1 VNDPSEKASVSIRIL
16 LVPLL
21 ICLSLANASCA
32 EREVAVAVREA
43 GDAFIVQATI
53 RPPVSLRTAW
63 EVLVDFDH
71 MVSILSNLTASRVIS
86 RNGNVLIVKQEGVAR
101 FGIFSFPFT
110 AEREIRME
118 PQRRILA
125 KNLSGTLR
133 RMESELRLVPT
144 GAEGIR
150 IEYRA
155 EFAFDSIVA
164 GLFGVS
170 FLNHEVEEQFQSIV
184 AEMKRREAQAATD
197 PLQAN
202 H

>member
-1 VNDPSEKASVSIRIL
+1 VSIRIL
-16 LVPLL
+16 FVPLL

-71 MVSILSNLTASRVIS
+71 MVGIVNNLTASRVVS

-101 FGIFSFPFT
+101 FGIFSYPFT

>member
-1 VNDPSEKASVSIRIL
+1 MSVRIL
-16 LVPLL
+16 LASLL
-21 ICLSLANASCA
+21 IWLSLGCASGA
-32 EREVAVAVREA
+32 EREVAVAVRES

-63 EVLVDFDH
+63 DVLVDFDH
-71 MVSILSNLTASRVIS
+71 MVGILSNLTASKVVS
-86 RNGNVLIVKQEGVAR
+86 RNGDVLIVKQEGVAR

-110 AEREIRME
+110 AEREIRIE
-118 PQRRILA
+118 PQKRIVT

-133 RMESELRLVPT
+133 RMESELRLVPA
-144 GAEGIR
+144 GADGVR

-155 EFAFDSIVA
+155 EFAFDSIIA

-184 AEMKRREAQAATD
+184 AEMMRRQAQAATD
-197 PLQAN
+197 PLRAN

>member
-1 VNDPSEKASVSIRIL
+1 MSVRIL
-16 LVPLL
+16 LASLL
-21 ICLSLANASCA
+21 IWLSLGSASGV
-32 EREVAVAVREA
+32 EREVAVAVRES

-63 EVLVDFDH
+63 DVLVDFDH
-71 MVSILSNLTASRVIS
+71 MVGILSNLTASKVVS

-118 PQRRILA
+118 PQKRIVA

-170 FLNHEVEEQFQSIV
+170 FINHEVEEQFQSIV

-197 PLQAN
+197 PLQAI

>member
-1 VNDPSEKASVSIRIL
+1 MSVRIL
-16 LVPLL
+16 LASLL
-21 ICLSLANASCA
+21 IWLSLGSASSA

-63 EVLVDFDH
+63 DVLVDFDH
-71 MVSILSNLTASRVIS
+71 MVGILSNLTASKVVS

-118 PQRRILA
+118 PQKRIVA

-197 PLQAN
+197 PLQAI

>member
-1 VNDPSEKASVSIRIL
+1 M
-16 LVPLL
+16 L
-21 ICLSLANASCA
+21 ICLSHGSASCA
-32 EREVAVAVREA
+32 EREVAVAVRES
-43 GDAFIVQATI
+43 GDAFVVQATI
-53 RPPVSLRTAW
+53 RPSVSLQTAW
-63 EVLVDFDH
+63 DVLVDFDH
-71 MVSILSNLTASRVIS
+71 MVGILSNLTASRVVS

-101 FGIFSFPFT
+101 FGIFSYPFT

-144 GAEGIR
+144 GADGVR

-155 EFAFDSIVA
+155 EFAFDSFIA

-170 FLNHEVEEQFQSIV
+170 FVNHEVEEQFQSIV
-184 AEMKRREAQAATD
+184 AEMTRREAHAASD
-197 PLQAN
+197 PLRAKQ
-202 H
+202 

>member
-1 VNDPSEKASVSIRIL
+1 MSVRIL
-16 LVPLL
+16 LASLL
-21 ICLSLANASCA
+21 IWLSLGGASGA
-32 EREVAVAVREA
+32 EREVAVAVRES

-63 EVLVDFDH
+63 DVLVDFDH
-71 MVSILSNLTASRVIS
+71 MVGILSNLTASKVVS
-86 RNGNVLIVKQEGVAR
+86 RNGDVLIVKQEGVAR

-110 AEREIRME
+110 AEREIRIE
-118 PQRRILA
+118 PQKRIVT

-133 RMESELRLVPT
+133 RMESELRLVPA
-144 GAEGIR
+144 GADGVR

-155 EFAFDSIVA
+155 EFAFDSIIA

-184 AEMKRREAQAATD
+184 AEMMRRQAQAATD
-197 PLQAN
+197 PLRAN

>member
-1 VNDPSEKASVSIRIL
+1 M
-16 LVPLL
+16 L
-21 ICLSLANASCA
+21 IWLSLGSASGA
-32 EREVAVAVREA
+32 EREVAVTVRES

-63 EVLVDFDH
+63 DVLVDFDH
-71 MVSILSNLTASRVIS
+71 MVGILSNLTASKVVS

-118 PQRRILA
+118 PQKRIVA

-133 RMESELRLVPT
+133 RMESELRLFPSGT
-144 GAEGIR
+144 EGIR

-184 AEMKRREAQAATD
+184 AEMKRREARAATD
-197 PLQAN
+197 PLRAN

>member
-1 VNDPSEKASVSIRIL
+1 MSIRIL
-16 LVPLL
+16 FVPLL

-32 EREVAVAVREA
+32 EREVAVAVCEA

-71 MVSILSNLTASRVIS
+71 MVGIVNDLTASRVVS

-133 RMESELRLVPT
+133 RMESELRLVPS

>member
-1 VNDPSEKASVSIRIL
+1 VSIRIL
-16 LVPLL
+16 FVPLL

-71 MVSILSNLTASRVIS
+71 MVGIVNNLTASRVVS

-101 FGIFSFPFT
+101 FGIFSYPFT

-133 RMESELRLVPT
+133 RMESELRLVPS